1 MKITN
6 KKITDWK
13 HQKATKVP
21 GLDSKDPIYR
31 GSPRLNSE

>member
-1 MKITN
+1 MKLTN
-6 KKITDWK
+6 KNITDWK